1 MSLCYIGLVL
11 RETLLSLELECKLL
25 EGRGHILFIIGIEGL
40 PSTMPGAIAPSRNAY
55 FAKLNCDIN
64 CGIMLPFC
72 NNIELQYF
80 YPRISYLF

>member
-11 RETLLSLELECKLL
+11 REPLLSLELECKLL
-25 EGRGHILFIIGIEGL
+25 EGRGHILFIIGIDDL

-64 CGIMLPFC
+64 CGIILPFH
-72 NNIELQYF
+72 NNIEL
-80 YPRISYLF
+80 